1 VFIGLGISFATM
13 KLLNKTNLYFL
24 GTSLLIFCLGGI
36 LFFYLFQEIIDQ
48 DIDNKLHQRKDYI
61 VKQFAHL
68 GDMLLFQR
76 YSANTF
82 NIIPSTESSFKTEVI
97 SDTLMYDAV
106 EKKFMGYRQLSFT
119 AKIDGEEYTI
129 FIRRGLIEQKELIEG
144 VIILEVVL
152 FLAFAAMFNLINSQL
167 SKKLWKP
174 FYNILEGIN
183 NYKIDKAESLTIP
196 RSSITEFNELATSIE
211 KMTNKINLEFNVQKE
226 FTENASHE
234 IQTPLAI
241 IKNKMEILLQS
252 PELTEIHLDQLN
264 SMYSTVSRLSKLNEA
279 LVILSRIEN
288 RQFHEVVDICVNDM
302 IDYRLESLEELIQ
315 MKNITVRRNCFTR
328 RWMKMNVYLAD
339 ILFENLIVNAI
350 KHNHQSGAIVITI
363 NPAYF
368 LIANSGEVLQV
379 EPEKLF
385 SRFSK
390 SNKKSLSLGLGL
402 SIAKAICDTYT
413 LPIHYRYQDGLH
425 KISVEMLPAT
435 N

>member
-1 VFIGLGISFATM
+1 M

-36 LFFYLFQEIIDQ
+36 LFFYLFQLVIDQ
-48 DIDNKLHQRKDYI
+48 DINNKLHQRKEYI
-61 VKQFAHL
+61 IKQLVHL
-68 GDMLLFQR
+68 DDMQLFQK

-82 NIIPSTESSFKTEVI
+82 NIIPSITAPLKSEVI
-97 SDTLMYDAV
+97 SDTLVYDAI
-106 EKKFMGYRQLSFT
+106 ERKLMGYRQLSFP
-119 AKIDGEEYTI
+119 AQVDGKNYKI

-144 VIILEVVL
+144 VIVLEVVL
-152 FLAFAAMFNLINSQL
+152 FLAFAAIFNVINSKL
-167 SKKLWKP
+167 SKKLWRP
-174 FYNILEGIN
+174 FYNTLERIN
-183 NYKIDKAESLTIP
+183 AYEIDRAENLSIP
-196 RSSITEFNELATSIE
+196 RSSITEFNELAASIE
-211 KMTNKINLEFNVQKE
+211 KMSRKINFEFNLQKE

-241 IKNKMEILLQS
+241 IKNKMENLLQS
-252 PELTEIHLDQLN
+252 PELTVNHLNQIN
-264 SMYSTVSRLSKLNEA
+264 SMHSAVSRLSKLNEA
-279 LVILSRIEN
+279 LIILSRIEN

-315 MKNITVRRNCFTR
+315 MKNITVRKNYFTR

-339 ILFENLIVNAI
+339 ILFENLIVNSI

-363 NPAYF
+363 NPGYF
-368 LIANSGEVLQV
+368 LIANSGEVPPV
-379 EPEKLF
+379 ETEKLF

-402 SIAKAICDTYT
+402 SIAKAICDTYA
-413 LPIHYRYQDGLH
+413 LPINYRYQDGLH
-425 KISVEMLPAT
+425 KISVEMPPAT